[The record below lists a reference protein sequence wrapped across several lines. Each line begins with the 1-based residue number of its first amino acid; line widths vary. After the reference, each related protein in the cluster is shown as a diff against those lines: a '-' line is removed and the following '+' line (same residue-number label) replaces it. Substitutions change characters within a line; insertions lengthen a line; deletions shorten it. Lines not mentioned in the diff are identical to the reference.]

1 MYMNI
6 ENKLVVTA
14 DRDDYAVGLIGRLSV
29 GGFSGAGDG
38 WHNNSDVLEFCSKLT
53 SLSESMEGTAELLGT
68 EMKPDRSEYLE
79 TFCIRIYP
87 LDRSKLNGTVGVHI
101 TLSIRPYTGCRP
113 EEISKVSAE
122 LKTLNHHLAK
132 FSKDLK
138 DLVLGDLEEVCL
150 YGENNI

>member
-1 MYMNI
+1 MKS
-6 ENKLVVTA
+6 KLVITA
-14 DRDDYAVGLIGRLSV
+14 DRDDYSIGLIGHLSV
-29 GGFSGAGDG
+29 GGFSGFGDG
-38 WHNNSDVLEFCSKLT
+38 WHNNSDVLEFCTKLT
-53 SLSESMEGTAELLGT
+53 SLSETMEGSLELLGT
-68 EMKPDRSEYLE
+68 ETNNDRSEYLE

-101 TLSIRPYTGCRP
+101 TLSTRPFTDCRP

-122 LKTLNHHLAK
+122 LKILNHHLAK

>member
-1 MYMNI
+1 MKS
-6 ENKLVVTA
+6 KLVVTA

-53 SLSESMEGTAELLGT
+53 SLSESMEGEAELLGT
-68 EMKPDRSEYLE
+68 ETNADRSECLE

-87 LDRSKLNGTVGVHI
+87 LDRSKLNGTVGVHV
-101 TLSIRPYTGCRP
+101 TLSTRPYTGCRP
-113 EEISKVSAE
+113 EEILKVSAE
-122 LKTLNHHLAK
+122 LKTLNHHVAK
-132 FSKDLK
+132 FSKDLQ

>member
-1 MYMNI
+1 MSI
-6 ENKLVVTA
+6 ENKLVVIA
-14 DRDDYAVGLIGRLSV
+14 DRDDYAVGLIGQLSV

-38 WHNNSDVLEFCSKLT
+38 WYNNIDVLEFCSKLT

-68 EMKPDRSEYLE
+68 ETSTDRSECLE
-79 TFCIRIYP
+79 TFSIRVYP
-87 LDRSKLNGTVGVHI
+87 LDGSKLNGTVGFHV
-101 TLSIRPYTGCRP
+101 TLSTRPYTGCRP

-122 LKTLNHHLAK
+122 LKILNHHLAK